1 MALGYQHEPT
11 PAGAVAVGL
20 RTTPLVFGMGL
31 LDAVP
36 DEEIRALAVT
46 YVDGVHGHAAEL
58 PNGVGRFGR
67 KGNERSL
74 DAFTAGAYINE
85 MGMTNSLNPQ
95 ENSLAGLPI
104 EGRGRLD
111 LDDDRLFATVAFMRF
126 LDVPAPLV
134 ETPETLRGYDLF
146 VQVGCAECHM
156 PILTTG
162 PNASPA
168 LNQRAFAP
176 YTDLLLHDLGPEDA
190 DICNGVAG
198 PSEWRTQPLMGAQF
212 LDMFMHDGA
221 SPTVSLAVNRHGGE
235 ASAARVRFQG
245 LPLADQKAIEAFVTT
260 R

>member
-1 MALGYQHEPT
+1 
-11 PAGAVAVGL
+11 
-20 RTTPLVFGMGL
+20 
-31 LDAVP
+31 
-36 DEEIRALAVT
+36 
-46 YVDGVHGHAAEL
+46 
-58 PNGVGRFGR
+58 
-67 KGNERSL
+67 
-74 DAFTAGAYINE
+74 
-85 MGMTNSLNPQ
+85 
-95 ENSLAGLPI
+95 
-104 EGRGRLD
+104 
-111 LDDDRLFATVAFMRF
+111 MRF

-162 PNASPA
+162 PNVSPA